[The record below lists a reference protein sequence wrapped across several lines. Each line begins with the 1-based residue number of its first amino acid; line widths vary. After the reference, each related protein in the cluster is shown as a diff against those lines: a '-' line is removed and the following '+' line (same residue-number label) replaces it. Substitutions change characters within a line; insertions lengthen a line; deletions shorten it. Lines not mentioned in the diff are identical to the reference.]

1 MSSGKKKIKIEL
13 EDDDGGK
20 YNLSLEGNLS
30 KDKIQKVLQLVE
42 SLNISK
48 EECNTLN
55 NTDYGLTN
63 KIVNNINNSKNH
75 PYQNNNNQLLNSIE
89 SRVWTLIQNNFAFS
103 SFTSSNVADSY
114 ESSYGE
120 QLQLSLIS
128 TYLSRYYE
136 KGKLTRVKRGKE
148 WVYKLIRVSKELSPN
163 LVSQDIESKSSSTHL
178 VNSQYSSEHQNDENF
193 LKHNILSTVY
203 DLHL

>member
-1 MSSGKKKIKIEL
+1 MSTGKKKIKIEL

-48 EECNTLN
+48 EESTSFTKPDYNTN
-55 NTDYGLTN
+55 ANAISNQKHTN
-63 KIVNNINNSKNH
+63 KINTS
-75 PYQNNNNQLLNSIE
+75 LNSIE
-89 SRVWTLIQNNFAFS
+89 SRIWSLIENNFAFS
-103 SFTSSNVADSY
+103 SFTSSNVVESY
-114 ESSYGE
+114 EILYGE

-136 KGKLTRVKRGKE
+136 KNKLMRSKRGKE
-148 WVYKLIRVSKELSPN
+148 WIYKLIRTQKDVTPN
-163 LVSQDIESKSSSTHL
+163 LNSQDIESQSNQVL
-178 VNSQYSSEHQNDENF
+178 NSRYSPDNQNEDHY
-193 LKHNILSTVY
+193 LKQSVLSTVY
-203 DLHL
+203 DLRL

>member
-1 MSSGKKKIKIEL
+1 MSTGKNKIKIEL

-48 EECNTLN
+48 EESNTLSKSN
-55 NTDYGLTN
+55 YNS
-63 KIVNNINNSKNH
+63 NNITPKNIDKNSH
-75 PYQNNNNQLLNSIE
+75 SLNSIE
-89 SRVWTLIQNNFAFS
+89 SRIWALIENNFAFS

-114 ESSYGE
+114 ESQYNE

-128 TYLSRYYE
+128 TYLSRYAE
-136 KGKLTRVKRGKE
+136 KNRLMRSKRGKE
-148 WVYKLIRVSKELSPN
+148 WIYKLIRIKKEVTSN
-163 LVSQDIESKSSSTHL
+163 LNSQDIESQSTHL
-178 VNSQYSSEHQNDENF
+178 LNSHYSSENQNDDYF
-193 LKHNILSTVY
+193 LKQNVLSTVY
-203 DLHL
+203 DLRL

>member
-1 MSSGKKKIKIEL
+1 MSTGKKKIKIEL

-48 EECNTLN
+48 EESASFTKA
-55 NTDYGLTN
+55 DYSTNANADSNQKLTN
-63 KIVNNINNSKNH
+63 KINTSLH
-75 PYQNNNNQLLNSIE
+75 SIE
-89 SRVWTLIQNNFAFS
+89 SRIWSLIENNFAFS
-103 SFTSSNVADSY
+103 SFTSSNVVESY
-114 ESSYGE
+114 ESLYGE

-136 KGKLTRVKRGKE
+136 KNKLMRSKRGKE
-148 WVYKLIRVSKELSPN
+148 WIYKLIKAHKDVTPN
-163 LVSQDIESKSSSTHL
+163 LNPQDIGSQSNQML
-178 VNSQYSSEHQNDENF
+178 NSRYSPDNQNEGHY
-193 LKHNILSTVY
+193 LKQNVLSTVY
-203 DLHL
+203 DLRL